1 MKTEFEATFANA
13 DHNKLR
19 IQLQKLGAKLV
30 QKEFLQVRSNFDL
43 PNQNPNAFARV
54 RKEYDKITLTLK
66 IFQEI
71 DSIERQKEVELK
83 VDSFEQA
90 IFFLENTG
98 FKQKNF
104 QETKREL
111 WELDGCQIML
121 DTWPFL
127 EPFIEIESDQESKII
142 DLSNKLGFDYTDA
155 IFDSVDYQYSS
166 KYKISR
172 DKINQTKL
180 IKFSDPNPFLDS

>member
-1 MKTEFEATFANA
+1 MKTEFEATFANV
-13 DHNKLR
+13 DHDQLR
-19 IQLQKLGAKLV
+19 IKLQKLGANLV
-30 QKEFLQVRSNFDL
+30 QKEFLQVRTNFNL
-43 PNQNPNAFARV
+43 PNQNPNSFARV
-54 RKEYDKITLTLK
+54 RKEYNKTTLTLK

-71 DSIERQKEVELK
+71 DSIERQKEVELE

-90 IFFLENTG
+90 ILFLENTG

-127 EPFIEIESDQESKII
+127 EPFVEIESDQESKVK
-142 DLSNKLGFDYTDA
+142 DLSNKLGFDYSKA
-155 IFDSVDYQYSS
+155 IFDSVDYQYSL
-166 KYKISR
+166 KYNISR
-172 DKINQTKL
+172 DQINQTKL
-180 IKFSDPNPFLDS
+180 IKFQGANPFLDI

>member
-1 MKTEFEATFANA
+1 MKTEFEATFANV
-13 DHNKLR
+13 DHDQLR
-19 IQLQKLGAKLV
+19 RQLKKLGASLI
-30 QKEFLQVRSNFDL
+30 QEEFLQVRSNFHL

-54 RKEYDKITLTLK
+54 RKEYNKTTLTLK

-71 DSIERQKEVELK
+71 DSIERQKEVELE

-90 IFFLENTG
+90 ILFLENTG
-98 FKQKNF
+98 FQQKNF

-127 EPFIEIESDQESKII
+127 EPFVEIESDQESKVK
-142 DLSNKLGFDYTDA
+142 DLSNKLGFDYSKA
-155 IFDSVDYQYSS
+155 IFDSVDYQYSL
-166 KYKISR
+166 KYNISR
-172 DKINQTKL
+172 DQINQTKL
-180 IKFSDPNPFLDS
+180 IKFQGANPFLDI

>member
-1 MKTEFEATFANA
+1 M
-13 DHNKLR
+13 
-19 IQLQKLGAKLV
+19 
-30 QKEFLQVRSNFDL
+30 QVRSNFHL

-54 RKEYDKITLTLK
+54 RKEYDKTTLTLK

-71 DSIERQKEVELK
+71 DSIERQKEVELE

-90 IFFLENTG
+90 ILFLENTG
-98 FKQKNF
+98 FQQKNF

-127 EPFIEIESDQESKII
+127 EPFVEIESDQESKVK
-142 DLSNKLGFDYTDA
+142 DLSNKLGFDYSKA
-155 IFDSVDYQYSS
+155 IFDSVDYQYSL
-166 KYKISR
+166 KYNISR
-172 DKINQTKL
+172 DQINQTKL
-180 IKFSDPNPFLDS
+180 IKFQGSNPFVDI